1 MTMTPLERQLDRLE
15 RGILLRNGITP
26 ENPPEQIR
34 VLLAAIGKWDEALHP
49 RGRDGRF
56 IEKFGF
62 LSGTFNWMSDAGDS
76 TNPVGGGKS
85 KKVSRAKVV
94 GFSSGNGAS
103 ADDPWVKVEY
113 EGPDPELQGQVGFAR
128 ASEVSQAAGTKAR
141 LDAPEG
147 QSNDADREAQMEAL
161 RARVHEIDQR
171 IAEIDS
177 GQAKRDA
184 MATVDDPTIG
194 QEALDDR
201 LNSLEEGLNLGDE
214 TSGVGFSREKA
225 MEILGDYSEISQGSD
240 GTDEFVGNQIET
252 PQGPGTIED
261 TFLAGMG
268 EKVHLVALED
278 GSYTV
283 TNESAD
289 GEITTNRYMQQDL
302 DARDA
307 DLDEIDPD
315 DPRFDLNVP
324 DDSGVR
330 TPSGMTPANNNDFD
344 NINIRITNDRGE
356 TFEAGTSPEGLTF
369 VGDYD
374 ETQDLTDARITA
386 VDTAQGLVTVEYGDG
401 NSAKFDA
408 NNLTLA
414 EGDQLAFEEPEP
426 APAPDPDLPA
436 GESFEPDPKGDADQ
450 VRAFIADSIEKK
462 GLDPED
468 ASMRSRQLDEMYGA
482 IGFGSALDTDQLYKE
497 NGVWTEERQ
506 ALHEEM
512 WTELIGQIEAAG
524 IPKERDALA
533 LGGLP
538 GAGKSFTLKPGE
550 AASEFG
556 VVSWEPEPGN
566 PPPAGATHVSINPDI
581 IKEILIQKG
590 ALPPGIHP
598 DLKPMEQVNF
608 IHEESS
614 ELSKLFVQMLS
625 DEGYNIVLDNT
636 MEKPDGMIK
645 RMKPLAEAGYKF
657 RGLFVDI
664 PVSESR
670 ESARKRYERG
680 MATELGGRFVPSGVQ
695 RDEPSKNGRLSPNR
709 DAFDELAGIDAD
721 GNPGGP
727 SWFTD
732 FMVVDN
738 TGVAGD
744 PPKPKKEVVLRSTG
758 DGSLATVH
766 NPVDTM
772 ASETGEVTDTGEIIP
787 EGDFRNQEDAR

>member
-1 MTMTPLERQLDRLE
+1 MTPLERQLDRLE

-34 VLLAAIGKWDEALHP
+34 TLLAAIGKWDEALHP

-113 EGPDPELQGQVGFAR
+113 EGTDPELQGQIGFAR

-147 QSNDADREAQMEAL
+147 QSNA
-161 RARVHEIDQR
+161 V
-171 IAEIDS
+171 
-177 GQAKRDA
+177 
-184 MATVDDPTIG
+184 
-194 QEALDDR
+194 
-201 LNSLEEGLNLGDE
+201 EEGLDLIPEGPLSAPPNVEDNEMVGGD
-214 TSGVGFSREKA
+214 
-225 MEILGDYSEISQGSD
+225 
-240 GTDEFVGNQIET
+240 DE
-252 PQGPGTIED
+252 PQ
-261 TFLAGMG
+261 
-268 EKVHLVALED
+268 LEFAD
-278 GSYTV
+278 E
-283 TNESAD
+283 ESAV
-289 GEITTNRYMQQDL
+289 M
-302 DARDA
+302 
-307 DLDEIDPD
+307 
-315 DPRFDLNVP
+315 
-324 DDSGVR
+324 
-330 TPSGMTPANNNDFD
+330 
-344 NINIRITNDRGE
+344 
-356 TFEAGTSPEGLTF
+356 
-369 VGDYD
+369 
-374 ETQDLTDARITA
+374 
-386 VDTAQGLVTVEYGDG
+386 
-401 NSAKFDA
+401 
-408 NNLTLA
+408 A
-414 EGDQLAFEEPEP
+414 E
-426 APAPDPDLPA
+426 DLPPM
-436 GESFEPDPKGDADQ
+436 GTFEPDPKGDADQ

-482 IGFGSALDTDQLYKE
+482 IGFGSALDTDRLYKDE
-497 NGVWTEERQ
+497 DGDWTEERL

-556 VVSWEPEPGN
+556 IVSWEPEPGST
-566 PPPAGATHVSINPDI
+566 PPAGATHVSINPDI
-581 IKEILIQKG
+581 IKEILIEKG
-590 ALPPGIHP
+590 ALPPGVHP

-614 ELSKLFVQMLS
+614 ELSKLFVKRLA
-625 DEGYNIVLDNT
+625 DDGYNIVLDNT

-645 RMKPLAEAGYKF
+645 RMKPLAESGYSF

-727 SWFTD
+727 SWFTE

-744 PPKPKKEVVLRSTG
+744 PPKPKKEVMLRGSS
-758 DGSLATVH
+758 DGSLARVH
-766 NPVDTM
+766 NRVDTL
-772 ASETGEVTDTGEIIP
+772 ASESGEVSDTGEIIP
-787 EGDFRNQEDAR
+787 EGDFRNQEEEAR

>member
-1 MTMTPLERQLDRLE
+1 MTPLERQLDRLE

-26 ENPPEQIR
+26 ENPPEQIQA
-34 VLLAAIGKWDEALHP
+34 LLAAIDKWDEALHP

-62 LSGTFNWMSDAGDS
+62 LSGSFNWKPSSGDS
-76 TNPVGGGKS
+76 DNPLGGGTS

-161 RARVHEIDQR
+161 RARVHEIDQE
-171 IAEIDS
+171 IAKIDS
-177 GQAKRDA
+177 G
-184 MATVDDPTIG
+184 
-194 QEALDDR
+194 EALRERMADR
-201 LNSLEEGLNLGDE
+201 DLEEAGFRGNPLLDE
-214 TSGVGFSREKA
+214 E
-225 MEILGDYSEISQGSD
+225 E
-240 GTDEFVGNQIET
+240 DE
-252 PQGPGTIED
+252 PLSAED
-261 TFLAGMG
+261 Q
-268 EKVHLVALED
+268 ALED
-278 GSYTV
+278 WTR
-283 TNESAD
+283 EQ
-289 GEITTNRYMQQDL
+289 E
-302 DARDA
+302 DA
-307 DLDEIDPD
+307 
-315 DPRFDLNVP
+315 
-324 DDSGVR
+324 
-330 TPSGMTPANNNDFD
+330 
-344 NINIRITNDRGE
+344 
-356 TFEAGTSPEGLTF
+356 EGL
-369 VGDYD
+369 G
-374 ETQDLTDARITA
+374 E
-386 VDTAQGLVTVEYGDG
+386 
-401 NSAKFDA
+401 
-408 NNLTLA
+408 A
-414 EGDQLAFEEPEP
+414 EDQISFEDPEP

-468 ASMRSRQLDEMYGA
+468 ASIRSRQLDEIYGA
-482 IGFGSALDTDQLYKE
+482 IGFGSALDTDRLYKDE
-497 NGVWTEERQ
+497 DGDWTEERL

-556 VVSWEPEPGN
+556 IVSWEPEPGST
-566 PPPAGATHVSINPDI
+566 PPAGATHVSINPDI
-581 IKEILIQKG
+581 IKEILIEKG
-590 ALPPGIHP
+590 ALPPGVHP

-614 ELSKLFVQMLS
+614 ELSKLFVKRLA
-625 DEGYNIVLDNT
+625 DDGYNIVLDNT

-645 RMKPLAEAGYKF
+645 RMKPLAESGYKF

-670 ESARKRYERG
+670 ESARKRYERA
-680 MATELGGRFVPSGVQ
+680 MASDLGGRFVPSGVQ

-727 SWFTD
+727 SWFTE

-744 PPKPKKEVVLRSTG
+744 PPKPKKEIMLRGSS
-758 DGSLATVH
+758 DGSLARVH
-766 NPVDTM
+766 NRVDTL
-772 ASETGEVTDTGEIIP
+772 ASESGEVSDTGEIIP
-787 EGDFRNQEDAR
+787 EGDFRNQEEEAR

>member
-26 ENPPEQIR
+26 TNPPEQIR

-147 QSNDADREAQMEAL
+147 QSNAGVPTPKQAQAAEGIIGPERVDEITDGAGLSGATPEQLQQIVDEASQSLRDRVEA
-161 RARVHEIDQR
+161 IDQR

-315 DPRFDLNVP
+315 NDRFDLNVP
-324 DDSGVR
+324 DNSGVR
-330 TPSGMTPANNNDFD
+330 TPSG
-344 NINIRITNDRGE
+344 E
-356 TFEAGTSPEGLTF
+356 TE
-369 VGDYD
+369 
-374 ETQDLTDARITA
+374 
-386 VDTAQGLVTVEYGDG
+386 
-401 NSAKFDA
+401 
-408 NNLTLA
+408 
-414 EGDQLAFEEPEP
+414 DQLAFEEPEP
-426 APAPDPDLPA
+426 APTPDPDLPA

-482 IGFGSALDTDQLYKE
+482 IGFGSALDTDRLYKDE
-497 NGVWTEERQ
+497 DGDWTEERL

-512 WTELIGQIEAAG
+512 WQELISQIEAAG
-524 IPKERDALA
+524 IPQERDALA

-556 VVSWEPEPGN
+556 IVSWEPEPGST
-566 PPPAGATHVSINPDI
+566 PPAGATHVSINPDI
-581 IKEILIQKG
+581 IKEILIEKG
-590 ALPPGIHP
+590 ALPPGVHP

-614 ELSKLFVQMLS
+614 ELSKLFVKRLA
-625 DEGYNIVLDNT
+625 DDGYNIVLDNT

-645 RMKPLAEAGYKF
+645 RMKPLAESGYSF

-695 RDEPSKNGRLSPNR
+695 RDEPSRNGRLSPNR

-727 SWFTD
+727 SWFTE

-744 PPKPKKEVVLRSTG
+744 PPKPKKEVMLRGSS
-758 DGSLATVH
+758 DGSLARVH
-766 NPVDTM
+766 NRVDTM
-772 ASETGEVTDTGEIIP
+772 ASESGEVSDTGEIIP
-787 EGDFRNQEDAR
+787 EGDFRNQEEEAR